1 MFQEYISQVNL
12 EKKDKPKL
20 LLHICCG
27 PDLIIPLLDLK
38 KYFKLYLYWYNPNI
52 QPYSEYAR
60 RYKEY
65 IKILKLEEWDFEIIS
80 DEENFWKE
88 KISLVKDDKVLNKY
102 DNNEFYD
109 KLFEHKEVVWIKN
122 NDFDKTM
129 KDFSQMEEKNSQRCD
144 ICYYMRLLEPAKI
157 AQKYN
162 IDFFTTTLLISP
174 KKSVDKLNKYWE
186 LVTKETWVKYLS
198 FDFRK
203 NNWFQRASDYTK
215 ENNIWRQNYCG
226 CLWAKNK

>member
-12 EKKDKPKL
+12 EKKEKPKL

-27 PDLIIPLLDLK
+27 PDLIVPLLDLK

-80 DEENFWKE
+80 DEWNFWKE
-88 KISLVKDDKVLNKY
+88 KIDLVKDDKVLNKY
-102 DNNEFYD
+102 DNKEFYD

-174 KKSVDKLNKYWE
+174 KKSVEKLNKYWE

>member
-1 MFQEYISQVNL
+1 MFQKYISQVNI
-12 EKKDKPKL
+12 EKKQKPKL

-52 QPYSEYAR
+52 QPYAEYAR

-65 IKILKLEEWDFEIIS
+65 IKILKLEEWDFEIIT
-80 DEENFWKE
+80 DEDNFKKDKIDLLENN
-88 KISLVKDDKVLNKY
+88 VVLNKY
-102 DNNEFYD
+102 DTEEFYD
-109 KLFEHKEVVWIKN
+109 KLFEHKNVVWVKK
-122 NDFDKTM
+122 DSFDTVM
-129 KDFSQMEEKNSQRCD
+129 KDFAKMEEKNSQRCD

-157 AQKYN
+157 AKKYN
-162 IDFFTTTLLISP
+162 INFFTTTLLISP
-174 KKSVDKLNKYWE
+174 KKSVEKLDRYWK
-186 LVTKETWVKYLS
+186 LVTDKTWVKYLS

-203 NNWFQRASDYTK
+203 HNWFQRASDYTK
-215 ENNIWRQNYCG
+215 ENNIWRQDYCG

>member
-174 KKSVDKLNKYWE
+174 KKSVEKLNKYWE

-226 CLWAKNK
+226 CLWAKK

>member
-1 MFQEYISQVNL
+1 MFQKYISQVNL

-174 KKSVDKLNKYWE
+174 KKSVEKLNKYWE

-226 CLWAKNK
+226 CLWAKK

>member
-1 MFQEYISQVNL
+1 MFDNYFSQVNL
-12 EKKDKPKL
+12 EKKEKPKL

-52 QPYSEYAR
+52 QPYTEYAR

-65 IKILKLEEWDFEIIS
+65 IKILKLEEGDFEIIS
-80 DEENFWKE
+80 DDENFWKE
-88 KISLVKDDKVLNKY
+88 KIKLLESDKIVNKY
-102 DNNEFYD
+102 DDKEFYD
-109 KLFEHKEVVWIKN
+109 KLFENKDIVWIKEDN
-122 NDFDKTM
+122 FDDVM
-129 KDFSQMEEKNSQRCD
+129 KDFSQMEEKDSKRCD

-174 KKSVDKLNKYWE
+174 KKSVEKLNKYWQ
-186 LVTKETWVKYLS
+186 LVVNKTWVKYLS

>member
-174 KKSVDKLNKYWE
+174 KKSVEKLNKYWE

>member
-1 MFQEYISQVNL
+1 MLKKYFSQVNL
-12 EKKDKPKL
+12 EKKEKPKL

-27 PDLIIPLLDLK
+27 PDLVVPLLDLK
-38 KYFKLYLYWYNPNI
+38 KFFKLYLYWYNPNI
-52 QPYSEYAR
+52 QPYAEYAK

-65 IKILKLEEWDFEIIS
+65 IKILKLEEGDFEIIS
-80 DEENFWKE
+80 DNESFWKD
-88 KISLVKDDKVLNKY
+88 KIILLKDDKILNKY
-102 DNNEFYD
+102 SDKEFYD
-109 KLFEHKEVVWIKN
+109 KLFEYREVVWIKEDNFN
-122 NDFDKTM
+122 NLM
-129 KDFSQMEEKNSQRCD
+129 KEFSQMEEKNSSRCD
-144 ICYYMRLLEPAKI
+144 ICYYSRLFEPAKI

-174 KKSVDKLNKYWE
+174 KKSVEKLNKYWK
-186 LVTKETWVKYLS
+186 LVTQKTWVNYLS

-203 NNWFQRASDYTK
+203 NNWFQRASNYTK